1 MVRTEIEY
9 IGDLH
14 CRATHGPSGH
24 SFLTDAPVDNQ
35 GKGESFSPTDLV
47 GASLGACIATIM
59 GIYAREHEIALE
71 GMRVTVS
78 KTMSDQPPRRIAK
91 LEMVFSMPPGLTD
104 RARRALEACVAACPV
119 KRSLHPE
126 TKASAV
132 FEYPD

>member
-1 MVRTEIEY
+1 MVRIDIEY

-14 CRATHGPSGH
+14 CRATHGPSGQ

-35 GKGESFSPTDLV
+35 GKGEHFSPTDLV
-47 GASLGACIATIM
+47 GTSLGTCIATIM
-59 GIYAREHEIALE
+59 AIYAREHRIALE

-78 KTMSDQPPRRIAK
+78 KTMSAQPPRRIAK
-91 LEMVFSMPPGLTD
+91 LELIFSMPPGLTE
-104 RARRALEACVAACPV
+104 RARRALEACVEACPV
-119 KRSLHPE
+119 KRSLHPD

>member
-9 IGDLH
+9 LGDLH
-14 CRATHGPSGH
+14 CRATHGPSGK

-59 GIYAREHEIALE
+59 GIYAREHGIALE

-78 KTMSDQPPRRIAK
+78 KTMSAQPPRRIEK
-91 LEMVFSMPPGLTD
+91 LELLFRMPPGLSA
-104 RARRALEACVAACPV
+104 RARRALEACVEACPV
-119 KRSLHPE
+119 KRSLHPDI
-126 TKASAV
+126 TASVA